1 MNITK
6 LAEKYILNS
15 PSVKNALKKGLIN
28 YSSLARQ
35 IVKDNNL
42 GKKNFDAVLIACR
55 RYYQKIK
62 LEASNEEKIL
72 EILKKSKLE
81 TKNKMMAV
89 VLEKDIYMPNLI
101 SIENSVKKQNGIFR
115 IIEGA
120 SAITLITSEEFLSEI
135 NKLFKNKII
144 RKNLSLVE
152 VILKSPKEIE
162 TTAGVISYVY
172 SLFRENNINIYETLS
187 CWTDTLFLIQ
197 EKDFNRVMEL
207 LKF

>member
-15 PSVKNALKKGLIN
+15 PSVKNTLKKGLIN

-35 IVKDNNL
+35 ILKDSNL

-55 RYYQKIK
+55 RYYHKIK
-62 LEASNEEKIL
+62 SEALNEEKVL
-72 EILKKSKLE
+72 DILKRSKVE
-81 TKNKMMAV
+81 IKNKVIAI
-89 VLEKDIYMPNLI
+89 VLEKDIYMPNLLN
-101 SIENSVKKQNGIFR
+101 IENKIKKQNEIIR
-115 IIEGA
+115 IIEGS
-120 SAITLITSEEFLSEI
+120 SAVTVITSEEFLSGI
-135 NKLFKNKII
+135 SRLFKNKII
-144 RKNLSLVE
+144 KKNLNLVE

-172 SLFRENNINIYETLS
+172 SLLRENNININETLS
-187 CWTDTLFLIQ
+187 CWTDTLFLIE
-197 EKDFNRVMEL
+197 EKDLNRVMEL

>member
-35 IVKDNNL
+35 IVKNSNL
-42 GKKNFDAVLIACR
+42 DKKNFDAVLIACR

-101 SIENSVKKQNGIFR
+101 SIENSVKKQNRIFR

-120 SAITLITSEEFLSEI
+120 SAITL
-135 NKLFKNKII
+135 
-144 RKNLSLVE
+144 
-152 VILKSPKEIE
+152 
-162 TTAGVISYVY
+162 
-172 SLFRENNINIYETLS
+172 
-187 CWTDTLFLIQ
+187 
-197 EKDFNRVMEL
+197 
-207 LKF
+207 